1 MHNLSGRPPWS
12 AVSRVLRWWCTEP
25 FDYRWVHTYGEARL
39 VLLVARVCGV
49 LCCVLYALVGV
60 LIVAVDP
67 GRFFF
72 PQGLVLAVA
81 AGFVIYALVWWFG
94 SWPSETR
101 SALFVV
107 FVDAAVTVYLVGGP
121 PVMVLGLL
129 NLFVVPGVY
138 VTFVHGPRLLLAHLC
153 YLVVVV
159 VAAYTYVVVSTG
171 VSVVVATLYG
181 LLAVGAGLATSIV
194 AHMALTFLRHHARAS
209 FTDPLTGVLNRR
221 GLFDVLARSHTAHQ
235 LSAPMTA
242 VVIDIDQFKAINDT
256 HGHLT
261 GDQVLTRTARRLTE
275 LCRDDGTLARLG
287 GDEFAIFAALDDD
300 QASMFAEKIR
310 RSLTTEVGVR
320 PVSVSIG
327 TATTTLDS
335 WPAPYE
341 DRIEEMLDHAD
352 NAMYRA
358 KTAGGNRIVA
368 APTSHPRPSR
378 LAPSGHMTRRPPH
391 QS

>member
-1 MHNLSGRPPWS
+1 MHNPSERLPWS

-25 FDYRWVHTYGEARL
+25 FDYHWVHTWGEAQ
-39 VLLVARVCGV
+39 VVWLVARVCGV
-49 LCCVLYALVGV
+49 LCCGLYALFGM
-60 LIVAVDP
+60 LIIAVDP
-67 GRFFF
+67 GHFLFA
-72 PQGLVLAVA
+72 QGLVLAVV
-81 AGFVIYALVWWFG
+81 AGFLICAGVWWFG
-94 SWPSETR
+94 SWPGPTR

-138 VTFVHGPRLLLAHLC
+138 VTFVHGPRLLLAHLG

-159 VAAYTYVVVSTG
+159 VAAYTYVVVSTDI
-171 VSVVVATLYG
+171 SVVVAA
-181 LLAVGAGLATSIV
+181 LAALTAISAGLATSIM
-194 AHMALTFLRHHARAS
+194 AHIALTFLRHHARAS

-221 GLFDVLARSHTAHQ
+221 GLVDALARSHTAHQ
-235 LSAPMTA
+235 LPAPTTA
-242 VVIDIDQFKAINDT
+242 VVIDIDQFKAINDA

-261 GDQVLTRTARRLTE
+261 GDQVLTRTAHRLTE
-275 LCRDDGTLARLG
+275 LCRDEDTLARIG
-287 GDEFAIFAALDDD
+287 GDEFAIFAALNGD
-300 QASMFAEKIR
+300 QASTFAEKIR
-310 RSLTTEVGVR
+310 RSLTTEVGVS

-335 WPAPYE
+335 WPPPYE
-341 DRIEEMLDHAD
+341 GMIEEMLDHAD

-358 KTAGGNRIVA
+358 KNAGGNRIVT

-378 LAPSGHMTRRPPH
+378 RHPQGT
-391 QS
+391 